1 LIVALSL
8 AVAPMQDLMDFD
20 ALAGSIAKCDRT
32 AVTNTITA
40 STSRHSQF
48 LLDAYK
54 EQYAIAV
61 ARADLAERRRRL
73 HAKEAKVDTEDGLIL
88 LGEALD
94 DRARAL
100 SDRRAL
106 DQSEQDMLGYFRT
119 QYLRQCSV
127 KMAG

>member
-1 LIVALSL
+1 MIVALSL

-40 STSRHSQF
+40 SNSRHSQF

-73 HAKEAKVDTEDGLIL
+73 HAKEAKVDTEDGLTL

-100 SDRRAL
+100 GDRRAL
-106 DQSEQDMLGYFRT
+106 DQSEQDMLGYFRA